1 MTSAQ
6 LSHFKKL
13 WLAESL
19 RQLEA
24 DAWLDDKAILQ
35 RLATENAD
43 EEYGTEALILERTQL
58 LAEKHKTVT
67 AMATEIHGVKSSAGV
82 LAIVFSIV
90 AVLGGITTASAV
102 LGNPSVNVILAWF
115 ALLGPHFI
123 SLIAWT
129 AGLFLGVRSAR
140 FSLGGLWSTA
150 TRRFSKG
157 GHTSLLFQAVTSMCG
172 RTRLLYWTYSLIS
185 HTLWSLFFIGV
196 ILGLSYLL
204 MIREYNF
211 RWETT
216 ILPSEFFAGFVAFF
230 GWLPKLIGF
239 QIPEPSIVINLPFGE
254 TSRRAWSVWL
264 MCGVVFY
271 ALIPRVVFGIDSLRR
286 LNRSKRGLTL
296 DLELPYYVRLRQRL
310 DALLRPPPVV
320 TDPDTGIPDPAI
332 QRGGVSSEDVADRD
346 DGFSLPVLFALELH
360 DDVVWP
366 PSPLPEGIVVAGN
379 VSTLASRDALVNRIA
394 RIRPRQVVAV
404 CEARATPDRGTL
416 YLLNDV
422 SDVAEAVGVL
432 LLNHSSARAD
442 RARYWRE
449 ELATVGIKAELIF
462 SELSESLVWLK
473 GCDDDVK

>member
-1 MTSAQ
+1 MTSSK
-6 LSHFKKL
+6 LSHFEKL

-24 DAWLDDKAILQ
+24 DAWLDDKAILL

-58 LAEKHKTVT
+58 LADKHTTVT
-67 AMATEIHGVKSSAGV
+67 AMATEIHGVKSGASV
-82 LAIVFSIV
+82 LATVFGIV
-90 AVLGGITTASAV
+90 AVLGGIATASVV
-102 LGNPSVNVILAWF
+102 LGNPNVNVILAWF

-123 SLIAWT
+123 SLIAWA
-129 AGLFLGVRSAR
+129 AGLFLGMHSAR
-140 FSLGGLWSTA
+140 FSLGSLWSAA

-157 GHTSLLFQAVTSMCG
+157 GHTPLIFQAMTDMCA

-185 HTLWSLFFIGV
+185 HALWSLFFIGA

-239 QIPEPSIVINLPFGE
+239 QIPEPDIVISLPVGE

-264 MCGVVFY
+264 LCGVVFY
-271 ALIPRVVFGIDSLRR
+271 GFIPRVVLAIDSVRR
-286 LNRSKRGLTL
+286 LNRSRRGLTL
-296 DLELPYYVRLRQRL
+296 DLELPYYVKLRQRL
-310 DALLRPPPVV
+310 DALLRPPSVI
-320 TDPDTGIPDPAI
+320 TDPDLGVPDLGL
-332 QRGGVSSEDVADRD
+332 QRGHVSSADIIDKD
-346 DGFSLPVLFALELH
+346 DGSSSPFLFALELH

-366 PSPLPEGIVVAGN
+366 PSHLPDRIAVAGN
-379 VSTLASRDALVNRIA
+379 ISTLDSRDALLNRIA
-394 RIRPRQVVAV
+394 RIKPCRVVAA

-422 SDVAEAVGVL
+422 SNVAEAVGVL
-432 LLNHSSARAD
+432 LLNQTSARAD

-449 ELATVGIKAELIF
+449 ELAAVGIKAELIF
-462 SELSESLVWLK
+462 SELSDSLVWLK
-473 GCDDDVK
+473 GCDDEVK